1 MQSGQKGTLENM
13 HIQLRYIFPKGTD
26 LRALG
31 LTVQNALN
39 LALSHVNSAPVE
51 KLGGKSPL
59 ELAEFMYHDLY
70 EKLET
75 YGIHKIEKDKVV
87 LKPYLLKK

>member
-1 MQSGQKGTLENM
+1 M
-13 HIQLRYIFPKGTD
+13 
-26 LRALG
+26 
-31 LTVQNALN
+31 
-39 LALSHVNSAPVE
+39 
-51 KLGGKSPL
+51 